1 MIQRQNK
8 MAVFLNKVI
17 YPAILAIV
25 FFLPAYLIRFKIFG
39 LPTTLLEVLIY
50 ILFLLWL
57 AKQAFNGDW
66 RITQN
71 IELNRSN
78 KLLFIGLSLFIGG
91 ALIASLFSS
100 NKEASFGLLKAYF
113 FDPFLFFIVA
123 VYSLKI
129 KNISAVLKTYLF
141 SALGVSVLAFFYFL
155 GGELTYD
162 GRLQGIFNSPNFLAM
177 YITPAIIIG
186 LWQLFSNTHTER
198 SKIWFH
204 RFISAFLI
212 FILYL
217 TTSYGAFLGII
228 LAAFFILFLQSP
240 NLWKSD
246 FHRLG
251 VVAVILLLFAF
262 QWPTDK
268 FQKLLSFSPES
279 SITQRIYIWKASA
292 SILKD
297 NFLLGIGPGMF
308 QEYYQFYALKNSTN
322 GMDLSVPYPHNIFL
336 AFFIQNGLIGG
347 IGFLLLLFWYV
358 KSVFEIFKSEQ
369 KKYAVLFGAFLV
381 YFLVHGM
388 TDTLYWKNDLS
399 LLFFVFL
406 SAVFI
411 VRNEFKK
418 LR

>member
-1 MIQRQNK
+1 MRIALRRLRLQYLPR
-8 MAVFLNKVI
+8 MAVTITVVSC
-17 YPAILAIV
+17 AILA
-25 FFLPAYLIRFKIFG
+25 L
-39 LPTTLLEVLIY
+39 
-50 ILFLLWL
+50 
-57 AKQAFNGDW
+57 
-66 RITQN
+66 
-71 IELNRSN
+71 
-78 KLLFIGLSLFIGG
+78 
-91 ALIASLFSS
+91 
-100 NKEASFGLLKAYF
+100 
-113 FDPFLFFIVA
+113 
-123 VYSLKI
+123 
-129 KNISAVLKTYLF
+129 
-141 SALGVSVLAFFYFL
+141 FYFL
-155 GGELTYD
+155 GNELTYD

-177 YITPAIIIG
+177 YIAPAIIIG
-186 LWQLFSNTHTER
+186 LWQLLSNTHTER
-198 SKIWFH
+198 SKIWFY

-228 LAAFFILFLQSP
+228 LAAFFIFFLQTP
-240 NLWKSD
+240 NLLKSD
-246 FHRLG
+246 SHRLG